1 MFTPQE
7 VSDKVFPKASFGGGY
22 SMSAVDEFLDAL
34 TEDYSTLFKAVSYTH
49 LTLPT
54 KRIV

>member
-1 MFTPQE
+1 MFDPSVQLLAL
-7 VSDKVFPKASFGGGY
+7 SDELREKVFPKNVIKIGSF
-22 SMSAVDEFLDAL
+22 AVNDSVISGFIV
-34 TEDYSTLFKAVSYTH
+34 AVSYTH